1 MIKTVLKTI
10 FILIF
15 IQACAGQT
23 AYNTVSSYA
32 YGLITG
38 NPYKPIT
45 TNYYE
50 TQKYS
55 FAMAKV
61 GRADPVRL
69 ILEKKEGQ
77 LYKWVS
83 ADKTIIYTNIYGK
96 IVKSKGL
103 KNDIDLRMISGQN
116 ISSPQLDEIL
126 NKDIKFSANFLEPEL
141 LNIRGYESFSRKT
154 HFDFEY
160 FEDQYKDAVR
170 YDFQSH
176 FPIIKWHP
184 KGSII
189 VSQNRILSIS
199 QYIHPHHPRV
209 DLYFYYK

>member
-1 MIKTVLKTI
+1 MIKTILRVA

-15 IQACAGQT
+15 FEACAGQQ
-23 AYNTVSSYA
+23 AYSTVSSYA

-38 NPYKPIT
+38 NPYRPIT
-45 TNYYE
+45 SSYYE
-50 TQKYS
+50 KQKYS

-69 ILEKKEGQ
+69 VLEKKDGQ

-83 ADKTIIYTNIYGK
+83 ADKTIIYTNSYGK

-103 KNDIDLRMISGQN
+103 KNDIDLRMISSQN
-116 ISSPQLDEIL
+116 IFSSQMDQML
-126 NKDIKFSANFLEPEL
+126 NKNIKFSASFHEPKL
-141 LNIRGYESFSRKT
+141 FNVRGYETFTTKSD
-154 HFDFEY
+154 FDFEY
-160 FEDQYKDAVR
+160 FEDQYQDAIR

-184 KGSII
+184 KGSVI
-189 VSQNRILSIS
+189 VSENKILSIS
-199 QYIHPHHPRV
+199 QYIHPHHPKI